1 MFKGGFPTVVNN
13 SSVSENNTAGGVHF
27 DTTVAVF
34 DPLVVSEYL
43 SGEGQQGG
51 PLVTSF
57 NISSR
62 SDLRLYESDQNAT
75 MHKLAKQ
82 GQSFLGLCSTL
93 LQRMIETVPSN
104 VVLSDLVSPIE
115 IKPIN
120 ASLDFD
126 ISGKLIFSG
135 YIRVSH

>member
-43 SGEGQQGG
+43 SGEVQQGG